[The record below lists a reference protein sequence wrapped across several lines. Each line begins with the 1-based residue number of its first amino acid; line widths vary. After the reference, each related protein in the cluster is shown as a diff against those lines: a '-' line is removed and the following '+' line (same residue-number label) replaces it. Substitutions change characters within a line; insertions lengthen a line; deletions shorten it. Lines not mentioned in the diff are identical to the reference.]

1 MTTDD
6 AEKHADR
13 KESNNMFVRACV
25 RACAAQQQFV
35 AVGLIFHVFY
45 FEMI

>member
-1 MTTDD
+1 MSMTTDD

-13 KESNNMFVRACV
+13 KESDNMFVCV
-25 RACAAQQQFV
+25 CTAQQQFV
-35 AVGLIFHVFY
+35 PVGLIFHVFY